1 MYMIQRKCVI
11 HDHVCAQL
19 DALGGGGAPL
29 LAAGIGVAD
38 VKRLWHKLNDR
49 IFYDDILPPTGSQ
62 QISFARLLQLL
73 ADRRVKRITMLSDGK
88 VAIVEVTCIVDFLS
102 LALCLCRVC
111 WQECGEAA
119 DHGAYKISMLS
130 GDGIDCRGRSC
141 RAGCC
146 SA

>member
-1 MYMIQRKCVI
+1 MLPTNKRVFSKAYEFTYMILKKYVI
-11 HDHVCAQL
+11 HDHVCSQL

-88 VAIVEVTCIVDFLS
+88 VAIVEVTCILEYLS
-102 LALCLCRVC
+102 LAVSLPMQRVLTGM
-111 WQECGEAA
+111 W
-119 DHGAYKISMLS
+119 
-130 GDGIDCRGRSC
+130 RGGRPWSV
-141 RAGCC
+141 
-146 SA
+146 